1 MASRQD
7 QPTAARDAP
16 PRDASGAP
24 ARMPAARG
32 RFEEVY
38 DAHVVPIY
46 RFIYARVG
54 NRPDAEDLTAQVF
67 LRAVEQLDTSRDPGQ
82 IASWLYR
89 VSQNAIADYWRAFY
103 RLPLVGTDQV
113 APGWEP
119 VDESEPMVA
128 TPPEHAERTPLAVAD
143 ERASRRVAAL
153 MDRLPANYRRV
164 LELRFIQRLSV
175 AETAEQMGISHG
187 NAKVLQ
193 YRALRKAALLG
204 EGADG

>member
-1 MASRQD
+1 MAD
-7 QPTAARDAP
+7 PDAR
-16 PRDASGAP
+16 P
-24 ARMPAARG
+24 ADERG
-32 RFEEVY
+32 RFEEIY

-46 RFIYARVG
+46 RFIHARVG

-67 LRAVEQLDTSRDPGQ
+67 MRAVEQLDTTRQPGQ

-103 RLPLVGTDQV
+103 RLPVIGTDYV

-119 VDESEPMVA
+119 KAAISRERNEEQAASDRAASARVKALLAQLPQRY
-128 TPPEHAERTPLAVAD
+128 AE
-143 ERASRRVAAL
+143 
-153 MDRLPANYRRV
+153 V
-164 LELRFIQRLSV
+164 LELRFLLRLTV

-187 NAKVLQ
+187 NAKILQ

-204 EGADG
+204 DTDG